1 MVASS
6 LHHVD
11 ASFIRRCWW
20 PERSCGESSACSDM
34 RSLWENAEKV
44 DHLPPP
50 AECENPKYLVSG
62 GSAIRPQLGS
72 SHIQSLLAAVAQRS
86 SGASRPAAMSV
97 GFAEPTRLAAGFY
110 HSLVLSNDRELATD
124 GDRQS
129 QVHGFGTK
137 RNFLQA
143 TTTGVAPSGQA
154 AEKLSLADGAEGG
167 DGTGGPGGLL
177 ARASGFTA
185 EPELLDLSL
194 LSGDGGEVVAVS
206 CGGNHS
212 ALLQKRPGEEGG
224 QVWIWGLGNGGRL
237 GVERPKK
244 KSDLDHLLQTSMCA
258 AEAKAALLSDK
269 SYVQQV
275 TSGDGKWG
283 LNVPLRVDFG
293 TDRITSISCGTD
305 YTLALTENGAIYAW
319 GIGSYGNLGTGM
331 ICDQWTPAL
340 VHMPDVKCW
349 QVAAGTKHSMAL
361 ARTGGLY
368 SWGHGG
374 HGRLGHGPAC
384 EAALKPTLLQIE
396 NEKGG
401 ASAPRFKFLAV
412 GEAHSAAIDLIG
424 QVWCWGA
431 GSFGRCGHGEEDDN
445 MYPRQVS
452 SMIGKSCCQVALG
465 VCHSLALTARGTIWS
480 WGGYL
485 YTGHG
490 ESDDIETA
498 RELDAENLKG
508 HAIIEIAAGRFHSMA
523 LSGTGDVF
531 SWGSGSM
538 GRLGLGQNISDRK
551 VPEQISNLR
560 GWVKETQ
567 TRGPCASQS
576 WEDGLK
582 PSSFETPKGQKA
594 QSLESIE
601 VLACG
606 GMHSAAVEKDG
617 SCWLWG
623 TGEYGQNASPEGQ
636 DFWKPVLLAAM
647 DPLSGSKIKVLTI
660 GLGLEHC
667 LMISRNLE
675 LFAWGR
681 NHHGQLGLGTTKD
694 MSEPTFV
701 AALSKVSAVAA
712 GEDHSAAITPGGELY
727 TWGNAECGKLGHG
740 SSMIR
745 SSMGFPKQVRIENR
759 MKSVS
764 CGAMHTA
771 VIGSNGE
778 LFTCG
783 AGWFGRLGHGDMDNQ
798 YSLKLI
804 ETVQPDLGTSV
815 ECPRFAHVSC
825 GSFHTCALD
834 ERSMVW
840 VFGRD
845 YTVCEEDHI
854 KSPLLF
860 KKIEEGAELLS
871 VAAGSNHTLC
881 ITSQGSLW
889 GWGDNSKG
897 QLGLGKGSPDQVGPT
912 LISCKGWGAG
922 KPELLAVTCGH
933 AHSLALTDSGEM
945 WAWGLQSGGRL
956 ALKAPYE
963 GKFCPMPLKVY
974 PSWKLVEKPQE
985 KAKA

>member
-1 MVASS
+1 
-6 LHHVD
+6 
-11 ASFIRRCWW
+11 
-20 PERSCGESSACSDM
+20 
-34 RSLWENAEKV
+34 
-44 DHLPPP
+44 
-50 AECENPKYLVSG
+50 
-62 GSAIRPQLGS
+62 
-72 SHIQSLLAAVAQRS
+72 
-86 SGASRPAAMSV
+86 
-97 GFAEPTRLAAGFY
+97 
-110 HSLVLSNDRELATD
+110 
-124 GDRQS
+124 
-129 QVHGFGTK
+129 
-137 RNFLQA
+137 
-143 TTTGVAPSGQA
+143 
-154 AEKLSLADGAEGG
+154 
-167 DGTGGPGGLL
+167 
-177 ARASGFTA
+177 
-185 EPELLDLSL
+185 
-194 LSGDGGEVVAVS
+194 
-206 CGGNHS
+206 
-212 ALLQKRPGEEGG
+212 
-224 QVWIWGLGNGGRL
+224 
-237 GVERPKK
+237 
-244 KSDLDHLLQTSMCA
+244 MCA

-340 VHMPDVKCW
+340 VHMPDVKCC

>member
-1 MVASS
+1 M
-6 LHHVD
+6 
-11 ASFIRRCWW
+11 
-20 PERSCGESSACSDM
+20 
-34 RSLWENAEKV
+34 
-44 DHLPPP
+44 
-50 AECENPKYLVSG
+50 SG

-110 HSLVLSNDRELATD
+110 HSLVLSIDRELATD

-129 QVHGFGTK
+129 QVQGFGT

-452 SMIGKSCCQVALG
+452 SMIGKRCCQVALG

-480 WGGYL
+480 WGL
-485 YTGHG
+485 FIHRPRG
-490 ESDDIETA
+490 E
-498 RELDAENLKG
+498 
-508 HAIIEIAAGRFHSMA
+508 
-523 LSGTGDVF
+523 
-531 SWGSGSM
+531 
-538 GRLGLGQNISDRK
+538 
-551 VPEQISNLR
+551 
-560 GWVKETQ
+560 
-567 TRGPCASQS
+567 
-576 WEDGLK
+576 
-582 PSSFETPKGQKA
+582 
-594 QSLESIE
+594 
-601 VLACG
+601 
-606 GMHSAAVEKDG
+606 
-617 SCWLWG
+617 
-623 TGEYGQNASPEGQ
+623 
-636 DFWKPVLLAAM
+636 
-647 DPLSGSKIKVLTI
+647 
-660 GLGLEHC
+660 
-667 LMISRNLE
+667 
-675 LFAWGR
+675 
-681 NHHGQLGLGTTKD
+681 
-694 MSEPTFV
+694 
-701 AALSKVSAVAA
+701 
-712 GEDHSAAITPGGELY
+712 
-727 TWGNAECGKLGHG
+727 
-740 SSMIR
+740 
-745 SSMGFPKQVRIENR
+745 
-759 MKSVS
+759 
-764 CGAMHTA
+764 
-771 VIGSNGE
+771 
-778 LFTCG
+778 
-783 AGWFGRLGHGDMDNQ
+783 
-798 YSLKLI
+798 
-804 ETVQPDLGTSV
+804 
-815 ECPRFAHVSC
+815 
-825 GSFHTCALD
+825 
-834 ERSMVW
+834 
-840 VFGRD
+840 
-845 YTVCEEDHI
+845 
-854 KSPLLF
+854 
-860 KKIEEGAELLS
+860 
-871 VAAGSNHTLC
+871 
-881 ITSQGSLW
+881 
-889 GWGDNSKG
+889 
-897 QLGLGKGSPDQVGPT
+897 
-912 LISCKGWGAG
+912 
-922 KPELLAVTCGH
+922 
-933 AHSLALTDSGEM
+933 
-945 WAWGLQSGGRL
+945 
-956 ALKAPYE
+956 
-963 GKFCPMPLKVY
+963 
-974 PSWKLVEKPQE
+974 
-985 KAKA
+985 